1 VRTTRSEA
9 TLSTQVFSNGRISSK
24 EISGFKISYFDQ
36 QSTYSIT
43 QRCLEDSEATM
54 LPLPLGVQPPPR
66 EGAGVGSSS
75 SLLNLLLEPEPDA
88 GNNDWQQDV
97 AEVMNLVP
105 SRGYNSAE
113 AASKNDTMMTTTAND
128 LNTPVFEMSKPLWPT
143 TSAEQSTSSYIS
155 PAAELA
161 TTSFDSINLG
171 EGPGAVFSYTAD
183 SPSTFETV
191 DPKAVSNYTAA
202 EEPADSMFDE
212 LLSANFGI
220 DTSEDTMQNLINN
233 LEVDKLLDMYELSEF
248 EEKPNT
254 EDVTEMTL
262 PVVNGT
268 YVLNPGKIIA
278 SSGAE
283 RAPSMIHQPA
293 PITVQIKPEDVPMPG
308 VVSEPVFTFPDVFML
323 PTNKVEDN
331 LIEPQQIL
339 MPTTVEESNNIIL
352 AEPTVVPNFNR
363 PAKKERYLSGAS
375 STSGIG
381 ASTSMDMDVDEIVS
395 DTQLAPTILMVIEGR
410 NKKTRGRPPVSTRKI
425 TKRVNAK
432 VLRAARPI
440 TDDESATESNMSDVE
455 YIAQM
460 KYRRSRDLNNEASKR
475 CREKR
480 KEKFFE
486 LCQQR
491 DGLADRNVELRAKLA
506 NMEKLV
512 AELKKYFNE
521 NCVANNPLPTNS
533 QWSNFGV
540 AAKDFGA
547 TFFKQ

>member
-1 VRTTRSEA
+1 MRTTRSED
-9 TLSTQVFSNGRISSK
+9 TVSTQVFSTGRISSR

-43 QRCLEDSEATM
+43 QRCLEDSDATM
-54 LPLPLGVQPPPR
+54 LPMPLGAQPPPR

-105 SRGYNSAE
+105 SSGYNSAE
-113 AASKNDTMMTTTAND
+113 AARHNDTMMTTTAND

-143 TSAEQSTSSYIS
+143 TSAEQPTSSYTS

-161 TTSFDSINLG
+161 TTSFDSMNLG
-171 EGPGAVFSYTAD
+171 EGAVFTYTAD

-191 DPKAVSNYTAA
+191 DPNVVSNYTAA
-202 EEPADSMFDE
+202 EEPADTMFDE

-268 YVLNPGKIIA
+268 FVSNPGKIIA

-283 RAPSMIHQPA
+283 RAQSMIHQPA

-308 VVSEPVFTFPDVFML
+308 AVSEPVFTFPDVFLL
-323 PTNKVEDN
+323 PPNKIEDG
-331 LIEPQQIL
+331 LFEPQQIL

-363 PAKKERYLSGAS
+363 LAKKERYLSGAS

-381 ASTSMDMDVDEIVS
+381 ASTSMDMDADEIVS
-395 DTQLAPTILMVIEGR
+395 DTQLAPTILMVVEGR

-440 TDDESATESNMSDVE
+440 TDDESATESYMSDAE

-491 DGLADRNVELRAKLA
+491 DELADRNVELRAKLG